1 MNVAT
6 QPGAANIASA
16 VASSVRYH
24 GRKASRQGS
33 EQRRQEILDA
43 AMRIVV
49 RDGVR
54 GVRHRAVAA
63 EAGVPLSATTYYFKD
78 IEDLLA
84 DTFARY
90 VERSA
95 AYLAKLWAT
104 TEDILRDLIA
114 EGDGSPAARSRLAD
128 DIAQMVADYVHKQ
141 VLTRRDYLMAEQAF
155 RQEALLTPRLAALVA
170 DHEGILLRGAVHI
183 LQVLGSRQ
191 PEQDGQVLTAIIGR
205 MEYQALLG
213 AELPA
218 AGDGPAVDPLLA
230 TLTRFMHLILAAA

>member
-6 QPGAANIASA
+6 QPGAANIAST
-16 VASSVRYH
+16 VANNVRYQ

-95 AYLAKLWAT
+95 VYLAKLWAT

-114 EGDGSPAARSRLAD
+114 EGDGSTLARGRLAD
-128 DIAQMVADYVHKQ
+128 EIAYMVAEYVHKQ

-170 DHEGILLRGAVHI
+170 DHQAILLRGACQI

-191 PEQDGQVLTAIIGR
+191 PEQDAHVLTAIIGR
-205 MEYQALLG
+205 MEYQALLQG
-213 AELPA
+213 ELPGTEPMA
-218 AGDGPAVDPLLA
+218 DSPLWA
-230 TLTRFMHLILAAA
+230 TLTRYMHLVLAA